1 MKEKITHLFDWLKSL
16 PVWSRIVVLVIF
28 AILAFIISS
37 CGTQKVVV
45 RVKDTPTG
53 VSISTTQSSA
63 DSSGTTVNVNPN
75 ITIPLK

>member
-1 MKEKITHLFDWLKSL
+1 MTSLFNWLKSL
-16 PVWSRIVVLVIF
+16 PIWSRIVVVVIL
-28 AILAFIISS
+28 AVLAFIITS